1 MKKFLFALAMLPLLA
16 FVSCSSDDDD
26 NTEKIDFDHN
36 IELLYGQWRA
46 TSVEIAGEAIDLTMA
61 GEDGEPI
68 FAPTYVTF
76 TKDGAFSSEGLI
88 GEGTGVFSTKG
99 KTIIAVTGEDNE
111 DKISFEMTTL
121 EAETAKIELNAQDLD
136 LGMDIPEEVG
146 NVTVILTKQVAE

>member
-26 NTEKIDFDHN
+26 NKVKIDFDHN
-36 IELLYGQWRA
+36 IEMLYGQWRA

-61 GEDGEPI
+61 GENGEPI
-68 FAPTYVTF
+68 FTPTYVTF
-76 TKDGAFSSEGLI
+76 SKNGAYSSEGLI
-88 GEGTGVFSTKG
+88 AEGAGAYTTKG
-99 KTIIAVTGEDNE
+99 KTIVAVTGENEE

-121 EAETAKIELNAQDLD
+121 EAGTAKIELNAQDLD